1 MVRTWV
7 SGNQNTAVVDKLR
20 QEISDLE
27 VKRDLLMDSRKA
39 MLFQWASNTLKSGNR
54 VNDKL
59 SSEISEIIAEYDS
72 ITQTIFDREVLLTER
87 LEEQAKFDSL
97 G

>member
-27 VKRDLLMDSRKA
+27 VKRDLLMDSRKV
-39 MLFQWASNTLKSGNR
+39 MLFQWASSTLKSGNR

-59 SSEISEIIAEYDS
+59 LNEISEIIAEYDS